1 MIRFNYSNS
10 ILILGLFLSACGDG
24 SGSYSRLVKKEL
36 ASGKTDN
43 QLLLD
48 IHFGMTRKEF
58 FDYCWGMHKKGV
70 FEDGANSTAVLY
82 RVTGPGKLKQ
92 AASMNFYPVFKNDTI
107 YKMWAQF
114 EYDAWAPWNRNLF
127 ADSLMQDVVGL
138 YTRWYPGNDFIK
150 LTDPKRGT
158 IFVKVDGNRRIV
170 VGRKD
175 DARVNVDYT
184 NLLVENVARP

>member
-1 MIRFNYSNS
+1 MIRSNYLNS
-10 ILILGLFLSACGDG
+10 IAFLCLMFSACGDG

-36 ASGKTDN
+36 ASGKQDN
-43 QLLLD
+43 LLLLD
-48 IHFGMTRKEF
+48 IHFGMTRKQF
-58 FDYCWGMHKKGV
+58 YDYCWGMHNKGV

-82 RVTGPGKLKQ
+82 RLNRPGQLKQ
-92 AASMNFYPVFKNDTI
+92 AASMNFYPVFKNDTV

-127 ADSLMQDVVGL
+127 ADSLMRDVVGL
-138 YTRWYPGNDFIK
+138 YTKWYPGNDFIK

-175 DARVNVDYT
+175 DAHVNVDYT
-184 NLLVENVARP
+184 NLLVENVATP